1 MSRLQSD
8 LRYVKGVDDDLDK
21 KWIKY
26 KTTRVFNKDAWSEAL
41 TEEEIDHLADIWRK
55 KRLKPWKL
63 TFRKCQHTWNSL
75 KEFRLS

>member
-26 KTTRVFNKDAWSEAL
+26 KTTRVFDKDAWSEAL

-55 KRLKPWKL
+55 KG
-63 TFRKCQHTWNSL
+63 
-75 KEFRLS
+75 